1 MQDNQSEISPSM
13 LGNVYQNF
21 HLVYVMQI
29 QTSCRNLAPDLRRD
43 IEYLTVQRQYSFTV
57 RQDNWVAIDLGT
69 SMHQMRQG
77 RGSFLSLIQES
88 TL

>member
-21 HLVYVMQI
+21 HLVYVMQM
-29 QTSCRNLAPDLRRD
+29 QTCCRNLAPDLRRD

-77 RGSFLSLIQES
+77 RGLFHSLIQES